1 MRSLHRL
8 QFKSMEFKVIFHLN
22 DAQKEDL
29 IFLYKNEFWSSHRK
43 QTEVEKMLVNT
54 DIIVGI
60 ENLAGNLIGFC
71 RVLTDFVYRAILFD
85 VIVHPDYRGQG
96 LGKLLIKTVVEH
108 PDLQQVEQIDLCCL
122 PNMIEFYNQWDFTTE
137 LGEFRLMRRLRH

>member
-1 MRSLHRL
+1 MRSLHRPR
-8 QFKSMEFKVIFHLN
+8 FKSMEFKVIFQLN
-22 DAQKEDL
+22 DDQKGDL
-29 IFLYKNEFWSSHRK
+29 FFLYKNEFWSSQRVQHD
-43 QTEVEKMLVNT
+43 VEKMLINT

-60 ENLAGNLIGFC
+60 ENRTGKLIGFC

-96 LGKLLIKTVVEH
+96 LGKLLIETVIEH
-108 PDLQQVEQIDLCCL
+108 PDLQQVEHIDLCCL